1 MVGVANLENMCD
13 VIYVRTQTA
22 IIFFFIIR
30 VFINVCH
37 NHYKAVKNISPFIYK
52 NFLFSFDK
60 RYSFDLVLNR
70 NCCNNNNSS
79 NSNNSSNIVD
89 REYN

>member
-37 NHYKAVKNISPFIYK
+37 NHYKAVKNISS
-52 NFLFSFDK
+52 FLFTKTF
-60 RYSFDLVLNR
+60 YSVLTKDIH
-70 NCCNNNNSS
+70 STLYL
-79 NSNNSSNIVD
+79 IATAATTTTVATATTAATAATL
-89 REYN
+89 